1 MISGDQIIAFQ
12 EQLKM
17 LSINCNTVVSRKF
30 LESTNGNVLTA
41 VEKYFDNP
49 NLYDAMSD
57 KEGAKDPLLNP
68 YKVEE
73 EKKSGEVHQQL
84 EDKLDDLPVP
94 TFEPNII

>member
-1 MISGDQIIAFQ
+1 
-12 EQLKM
+12 M
-17 LSINCNTVVSRKF
+17 LGINCSSVVSRKI

-49 NLYDAMSD
+49 NLYDAMPD

-68 YKVEE
+68 HKVEE

-94 TFEPNII
+94 TF